1 VNTSDADQERL
12 RLALAESQGHLD
24 RLNYA
29 ARATAAL
36 FPMEAGRYQRL
47 SAPEITLLDQM
58 LFRFGK
64 LQDSIGQ
71 RLLPAILRAGQE
83 WHEQETFLDKLNRLE
98 KLGAVPSALGW
109 VELRELRHSAMHE
122 YPDDPAL
129 NAANLTRIFNRI
141 DDLANA
147 LSQARGF
154 ASQHFGVAGDTAA
167 DPA

>member
-1 VNTSDADQERL
+1 MTNSDTAHERL
-12 RLALAESQGHLD
+12 RLALGESQGHLE
-24 RLNYA
+24 RLTYA
-29 ARATAAL
+29 ARGTARL
-36 FPMEAGRYQRL
+36 FPMEADRYRRL

-83 WHEQETFLDKLNRLE
+83 WYEEETFLDKLNRLE
-98 KLGAVPSALGW
+98 KLGAIPSAMGW
-109 VELRELRHSAMHE
+109 VELRELRNSAMHE

-141 DDLANA
+141 GDLADA
-147 LSQARGF
+147 LSQAREF
-154 ASQHFGVAGDTAA
+154 AVRHFGVGGDTTP
-167 DPA
+167 DDV